1 MDQLAQ
7 GLGPPLVALM
17 ARSLYD
23 ESLVDAELES
33 YLGNARSRR
42 ITRLRCLSADERQRE
57 TEMEALIALSLGFPI
72 DELLPAERPLLP
84 GLSPRPPKTTSSS
97 ATTSSPPG
105 APTRGC
111 RSRARACRRPYDN
124 LVAAAHGFLAWEGH
138 INFGVSAAFPASP
151 PPDAPQRLAASV
163 LVVGAGLAGLAA
175 ARQLLRFGLRVLVLE
190 GRARPGGRV
199 YTTHLGGDQA
209 AVELG
214 GSVITGIH
222 ANPLGVLAR
231 QLGIPLHKVRDSCP
245 LYHHDG
251 RTVDM
256 KLDRSMDLV
265 FNTLLEHATRLR
277 EYLKKAAEGISLGEG
292 IERLRRFYKVAK
304 SVEEREVLD
313 WHLANLEFSNAGC
326 LSELSLAHWDQDD
339 QYEMGGDHC
348 FLAGGNARLVHALCD
363 GVPVLYEKTVKR
375 IEHGEDGVSI
385 TVEGGQ
391 VFKADMALCT
401 APLGVLKSRSIIFE
415 PELPERKLEAIQRLG
430 FGLLN
435 KVAMVFPHV
444 FWDEEIDTFGCLN
457 KERSK
462 RGEFFLFYSYHTV
475 SGGAVLIALVAGEA
489 ALEFEKVD
497 PAVALHRVLGIL
509 KGIYGPKGVTVPDPI
524 QSCCTRWGSDPLC
537 SGSYSHIRVG
547 SSGTDY
553 DILAE
558 SVNDRLFF
566 AGEATNRAY
575 PATMHGALLSG
586 LREASKIL
594 HASESRLNSDYKKY
608 ALQKSIRLINNVLDD
623 LFMEPDLECGR
634 FSFVFSYIT
643 PEEEQAPGLARI
655 TLEKPLLLPSKKRK
669 VKGNQKD
676 QDPVAEKIDQEVF
689 YLYATVSQEQ
699 ATELMECDDDKS
711 RIAVLCKDLGVKLM
725 GYDST
730 YDHLESS
737 ESQEKVAGT
746 EELENRTL
754 ICTGT
759 LLLFVEKN
767 PIFSLLVWAK
777 NWLIDCSLVCKL

>member
-1 MDQLAQ
+1 MSSSSRRPARRA
-7 GLGPPLVALM
+7 ALT
-17 ARSLYD
+17 ARSSYD

-42 ITRLRCLSADERQRE
+42 ISRLRRLSADERQRE
-57 TEMEALIALSLGFPI
+57 TETEALIALSLGFPI

-84 GLSPRPPKTTSSS
+84 APVAAAPNDYIVVRNHILASWRADPRVPLP
-97 ATTSSPPG
+97 
-105 APTRGC
+105 
-111 RSRARACRRPYDN
+111 RSRVQETVAASYDN
-124 LVAAAHGFLAWEGH
+124 LVAVAHGFLAREGH

-222 ANPLGVLAR
+222 TNPLGVLAR

-699 ATELMECDDDKS
+699 ATELLECDNDKS

-730 YDHLESS
+730 YDVCSHLISS
-737 ESQEKVAGT
+737 ISRAQKARKRLQGPKS
-746 EELENRTL
+746 LK
-754 ICTGT
+754 TG
-759 LLLFVEKN
+759 L
-767 PIFSLLVWAK
+767 
-777 NWLIDCSLVCKL
+777 

>member
-1 MDQLAQ
+1 MSSSSRRPARRA
-7 GLGPPLVALM
+7 ALT
-17 ARSLYD
+17 ARSSYD

-42 ITRLRCLSADERQRE
+42 ISRLRRLSADERQRE
-57 TEMEALIALSLGFPI
+57 TETEALIALSLGFPI

-84 GLSPRPPKTTSSS
+84 APVAAAPNDYIVVRNHILASWRADPRVPLP
-97 ATTSSPPG
+97 
-105 APTRGC
+105 
-111 RSRARACRRPYDN
+111 RSRVQETVAASYDN
-124 LVAAAHGFLAWEGH
+124 LVAVAHGFLAREGH

-415 PELPERKLEAIQRLG
+415 PELPDRKLEAIQRLG

-689 YLYATVSQEQ
+689 YLYATVSLEQ

-711 RIAVLCKDLGVKLM
+711 RITVLCKDLGVKLM

-730 YDHLESS
+730 YDVLLDSFREATIVFIFPLFFLDVVPILVSGS
-737 ESQEKVAGT
+737 LCVAEMVDKLTSGPVC
-746 EELENRTL
+746 LA
-754 ICTGT
+754 
-759 LLLFVEKN
+759 
-767 PIFSLLVWAK
+767 SL
-777 NWLIDCSLVCKL
+777 N